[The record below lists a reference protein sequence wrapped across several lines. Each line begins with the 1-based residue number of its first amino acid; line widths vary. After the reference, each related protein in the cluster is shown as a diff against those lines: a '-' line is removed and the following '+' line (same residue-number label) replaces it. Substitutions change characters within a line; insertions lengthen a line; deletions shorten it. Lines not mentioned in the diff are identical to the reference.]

1 VGFST
6 LYVNHIFLPLQKKKF
21 FFRRKK
27 IVHLHLLAKTRVNIF
42 QKILHSQHAKQL
54 TKLSNEGN
62 GETNF
67 KQSVK

>member
-6 LYVNHIFLPLQKKKF
+6 LYGNHIFLPLQKKS

-62 GETNF
+62 GETTF
-67 KQSVK
+67 KQSLK